1 MISVLPGWIK
11 VPEMPFARWRAETV
25 VLFRAAISESESPC
39 LTTQR
44 EEELDLGLVAFAT
57 TFGFG
62 LEVTSFFLD
71 ATSTSFFLDVTS
83 TSFFLDATST
93 SLARTGFEVLLTSV
107 GGLESE
113 RGMALEGGCS
123 LEAMLGGTSSDTG
136 EEFLFPHLDG
146 LSAQD
151 ST

>member
-1 MISVLPGWIK
+1 M
-11 VPEMPFARWRAETV
+11 
-25 VLFRAAISESESPC
+25 
-39 LTTQR
+39 
-44 EEELDLGLVAFAT
+44 GLVDFAT

-71 ATSTSFFLDVTS
+71 ATSTSL
-83 TSFFLDATST
+83 FLDATST
-93 SLARTGFEVLLTSV
+93 SPVRTGVEVLLTSV

-113 RGMALEGGCS
+113 RGTALAGGCS
-123 LEAMLGGTSSDTG
+123 FEAMLGGTSSDTG
-136 EEFLFPHLDG
+136 EEFLFPHFDG